1 MSMEIQFRDWLIKQ
15 GKPSAAKNYPQAIN
29 IVSQHYSKATGQKIN
44 IYEVTDQVLIS
55 EIAHAYSQSGKYAD
69 YGYEQHSR
77 FRAAIN
83 RYAEFFVQ
91 YQKLEIPTLAD
102 EEDEIA
108 SPESNFAYEK
118 DLQTAI
124 CAHISELFPNFRIFG
139 GNAIGIEYSIEGKR
153 IDVLL
158 EEAGTGA
165 LLVVELKS
173 GMADFRVFG
182 QVSMYM
188 GILMAKFPDRKVNG
202 AIVAGSVDPGLKHAC
217 TTSDRIGLKVYR
229 MSVELDDA

>member
-1 MSMEIQFRDWLIKQ
+1 MEYQFKEWLIQQ

-29 IVSQHYSKATGQKIN
+29 LVSQHYSKATGQKIN
-44 IYEVTDQVLIS
+44 IYEITDQVLIS
-55 EIAHAYSQSGKYAD
+55 EIAHAYGQSGKYSD

-91 YQKLEIPTLAD
+91 SQKPEILTPAI
-102 EEDEIA
+102 EETEVA
-108 SPESNFAYEK
+108 AAETNFAYEK

-124 CAHISELFPNFRIFG
+124 CAHISELFPNYKIFG
-139 GNAIGIEYSIEGKR
+139 GNSSGIEYSIESKR
-153 IDVLL
+153 IDILL
-158 EEAGTGA
+158 EDAKTGD
-165 LLVVELKS
+165 LLAVELKS
-173 GMADFRVFG
+173 GTADYRVFG

-188 GILMAKFPDRKVNG
+188 GLLKAKFPERKVSG
-202 AIVAGSVDPGLKHAC
+202 VIVAGSVDPGLKHAC
-217 TTSDRIGLKVYR
+217 TTTDRIELKVYR

>member
-1 MSMEIQFRDWLIKQ
+1 MSTEHQFKQWLIEQ

-29 IVSQHYSKATGQKIN
+29 LVSQHYSKATGKKTN
-44 IYEVTDQVLIS
+44 IYEITDQVLIS
-55 EIAHAYSQSGKYAD
+55 DIAHAYSQSGKYSE

-91 YQKLEIPTLAD
+91 YQKPEILTPAPEDNEPT
-102 EEDEIA
+102 
-108 SPESNFAYEK
+108 SPETNFAYEK

-124 CAHISELFPNFRIFG
+124 CAHISELFPNYNIFG
-139 GNAIGIEYSIEGKR
+139 GNASGIEYSIEGKR
-153 IDVLL
+153 IDILL
-158 EEAGTGA
+158 EEANTGD
-165 LLVVELKS
+165 LLAVELKS
-173 GMADFRVFG
+173 GTADYRVFG
-182 QVSMYM
+182 QISMYM
-188 GILMAKFPDRKVNG
+188 GLLIANFPERKVSG

-217 TTSDRIGLKVYR
+217 TTTDKVALKVYR